1 MKFFSSDFTESVVW
15 NAGISKQNE
24 RELERVQKVSVR
36 LISGKYESY
45 NEALK
50 KLELDTL
57 KERREILSNR
67 FSEKCVKNDKTKHM
81 FTILKKKHNM
91 TFRNSDKYQP
101 MNARTARLE
110 RSAIPKMIK
119 HLNLKHKEQNL
130 IQEKYTFKKKT

>member
-1 MKFFSSDFTESVVW
+1 
-15 NAGISKQNE
+15 
-24 RELERVQKVSVR
+24 
-36 LISGKYESY
+36 
-45 NEALK
+45 
-50 KLELDTL
+50 
-57 KERREILSNR
+57 
-67 FSEKCVKNDKTKHM
+67 M

-91 TFRNSDKYQP
+91 KFRNSDKYQP